1 MYAETTTVRDQID
14 SLYFDKLIS
23 LECSWQGTWCD
34 CLSSTTSRASR
45 LAYAGCLRR
54 PWACKTVAITY
65 CYVDITS
72 AALFQCAISGA
83 KRKAAQATTGRGI
96 ESTHNTRHFTYTRTL
111 PKQKTRKKRKNNKP
125 FVLPCL
131 KFSHSLSLSLTLTTH
146 FFPSLHN
153 NSEKTREKATTTSRT
168 LQEDKRNKVLAPS
181 VYIQLRLTHSL
192 SLATILITFISSYFY
207 FLWLLVVYRVA
218 LLCKDSR

>member
-65 CYVDITS
+65 SYVDITS

-131 KFSHSLSLSLTLTTH
+131 KFSHSLSLSL
-146 FFPSLHN
+146 SL
-153 NSEKTREKATTTSRT
+153 
-168 LQEDKRNKVLAPS
+168 LQL
-181 VYIQLRLTHSL
+181 
-192 SLATILITFISSYFY
+192 ISSHLYIITVKK
-207 FLWLLVVYRVA
+207 LAKKPRPPLV
-218 LLCKDSR
+218 LCKKTNGIKCWLHQFIFNFALHTLYLLQQFL

>member
-1 MYAETTTVRDQID
+1 M
-14 SLYFDKLIS
+14 
-23 LECSWQGTWCD
+23 
-34 CLSSTTSRASR
+34 
-45 LAYAGCLRR
+45 
-54 PWACKTVAITY
+54 AITY
-65 CYVDITS
+65 SYVDITS

-83 KRKAAQATTGRGI
+83 NRKAAQATTGRGI

-131 KFSHSLSLSLTLTTH
+131 KFSHTLSLSLTLTNH

-207 FLWLLVVYRVA
+207 FL
-218 LLCKDSR
+218 

>member
-65 CYVDITS
+65 SYVGITS

-131 KFSHSLSLSLTLTTH
+131 KFSHSLSLSL
-146 FFPSLHN
+146 SL
-153 NSEKTREKATTTSRT
+153 
-168 LQEDKRNKVLAPS
+168 LQL
-181 VYIQLRLTHSL
+181 
-192 SLATILITFISSYFY
+192 ISSHLYIITVKK
-207 FLWLLVVYRVA
+207 LAKKPRPPLV
-218 LLCKDSR
+218 LCKKTNGIKCWLHQFIFNFALHTLYLLQQFL